1 MTKPRPF
8 LKMSEVFLVFMFLI
22 TGAMVPA
29 AYGSI
34 AHQPEPPPVQQSVT
48 ERESEAACQMLL
60 SVNGVAECHVMDF
73 TAFDVIVP
81 GTHINTASVFC
92 DWAAEAISE
101 NFQSLSGK
109 TYKVRVFGSG
119 DMLTTA
125 KCRVPYNA
133 G

>member
-1 MTKPRPF
+1 MTTARPF
-8 LKMSEVFLVFMFLI
+8 LKMSEVFLVLMFLI

-34 AHQPEPPPVQQSVT
+34 AKPPAPTVST
-48 ERESEAACQMLL
+48 ESIAERDSQAACRMLL
-60 SVNGVAECHVMDF
+60 SVKGVSECHVMDF

-81 GTHINTASVFC
+81 GSHINTASVFC
-92 DWAAEAISE
+92 DWAAGAISE
-101 NFQSLSGK
+101 SFPSLSGK
-109 TYKVRVFGSG
+109 TYKVRVFASG

>member
-1 MTKPRPF
+1 MKKNRPF
-8 LKMSEVFLVFMFLI
+8 LKASEAFLVFMFLI

-34 AHQPEPPPVQQSVT
+34 AEPPAPTVSMESIT
-48 ERESEAACQMLL
+48 ERNSQAACRMLL
-60 SVNGVAECHVMDF
+60 TVEGVSECHVMDF
-73 TAFDVIVP
+73 TAFDVVLP
-81 GTHINTASVFC
+81 GSHINTASVFC
-92 DWAAEAISE
+92 DAAAKAISE
-101 NFQSLSGK
+101 SFPILSGK
-109 TYKVRVFGSG
+109 TYKVRVFEAG